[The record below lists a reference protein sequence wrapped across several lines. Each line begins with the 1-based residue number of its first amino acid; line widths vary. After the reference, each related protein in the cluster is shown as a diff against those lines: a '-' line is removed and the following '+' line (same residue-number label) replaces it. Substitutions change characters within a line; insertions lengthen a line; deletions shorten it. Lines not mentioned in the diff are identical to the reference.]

1 MHRFDLKGKVA
12 LVTGGNGGIGEG
24 IARGLLE
31 CGAQVVIAGRNDA
44 KNKAAVAEL
53 SKIGSP
59 VSAFVLDVT
68 DDEQSRAAVQEVVRR
83 YGKLNILVNNAGIG
97 SPGVP
102 VTPDQMSRDTW
113 EKVIGTNLTA
123 VFVMSQL
130 AYPEMK
136 KAGGGK
142 IINIGSMASYM
153 GAPNWTAYGSSKG
166 GVVQL
171 TKNCAA
177 AWAKDNIQVN
187 AILPGWIDT
196 DLTKPGQANTEF
208 NSHVIARTW
217 AKRIGTPD
225 DFAGIGAFLSSSASD
240 FITGTDIQVDGG
252 LLWSV

>member
-1 MHRFDLKGKVA
+1 MHRFSLKGKVA
-12 LVTGGNGGIGEG
+12 LVTGGNGGIGQG

-31 CGAQVVIAGRNDA
+31 CGAEVVIAGRNEL

-53 SKIGSP
+53 SEIGPP
-59 VSAFVLDVT
+59 VSELVLDVT
-68 DDEQSRAAVQEVVRR
+68 DDEQCRAVVQEVVHRH
-83 YGKLNILVNNAGIG
+83 GKLNILVNNAGVG

-102 VTPDQMSRDTW
+102 ATPDQMTRETW

-130 AYPEMK
+130 AYPQLK

-153 GAPNWTAYGSSKG
+153 GAPNWTAYGASKG
-166 GVVQL
+166 GIVQL

-196 DLTKPGQANTEF
+196 ELTKPGQANIEF
-208 NSHVIARTW
+208 NLHVIDRTW
-217 AKRIGTPD
+217 AKRIGRPD
-225 DFAGIGAFLSSSASD
+225 DFAGIAAFLSSSASD
-240 FITGTDIQVDGG
+240 FITGADIQVDGG